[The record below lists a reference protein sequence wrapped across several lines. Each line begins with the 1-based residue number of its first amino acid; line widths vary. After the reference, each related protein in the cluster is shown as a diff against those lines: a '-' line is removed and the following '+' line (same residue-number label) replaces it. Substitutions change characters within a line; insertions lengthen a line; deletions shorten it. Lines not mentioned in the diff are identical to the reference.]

1 MNTGT
6 SADVRDG
13 HRAFLG
19 LLARP
24 LVTAATDVRLYRL
37 AARRRKQLSD
47 TARRVGY
54 RVQQVGQAVR
64 LFRVPVSGAVT
75 FPPRP
80 ADAPSRRLLS
90 MVCRLAACCEDV
102 AGTVTLQQ
110 LSDAVRDLGSA
121 LAVTLTEYD
130 PEQQAQR
137 RQLRDAARLLQHWG
151 VLKLRTSDE
160 RLLEEWTENGSGP
173 GAGYEV
179 DRDALLLMTS
189 PDVLAL
195 ALSPEPSSPEQAS
208 ATRTLRQL
216 RALLETPAVL
226 YADLDR
232 ADADALRQARG
243 FRATDLAQMTGGT
256 LEARVEG
263 LVLVLTDDEHPDTV
277 VDWPRARAADWV
289 ALLMAD
295 IAGRDGVRRADG
307 TVYLTCEQV
316 DDVAADLLRW
326 RGDYMSK
333 PQRSVPGVVRA
344 DAEHCLTELG
354 LLRIG
359 ADRSWTLSPVAGR
372 YRDPDVTLVD
382 TNAKEDGSSG

>member
-1 MNTGT
+1 MTAST

-13 HRAFLG
+13 HRALLG

-24 LVTAATDVRLYRL
+24 LVTASTDRRLYRL
-37 AARRRKQLSD
+37 VCRRRQQVGD
-47 TARRVGY
+47 NARRVGY

-110 LSDAVRDLGSA
+110 LSDAVRDLGA
-121 LAVTLTEYD
+121 APGVTLTEYD

-137 RQLRDAARLLQHWG
+137 RQLRDAARLLEHWG
-151 VLKLRTSDE
+151 VLKLRTSDD

-189 PDVLAL
+189 PDVFAL
-195 ALSPEPSSPEQAS
+195 AMSPEPPSDEQVA
-208 ATRTLRQL
+208 ATRTMRQL

-243 FRATDLAQMTGGT
+243 FRASDLAQMTGGT
-256 LEARVEG
+256 LEARTEG
-263 LVLVLTDDEHPDTV
+263 LVLVLTDDERPDTV

-295 IAGRDGVRRADG
+295 IAGRDGMRRPDG
-307 TVYLTCEQV
+307 TIYLACDEV
-316 DDVAADLLRW
+316 DDVAADLIQW
-326 RGDYMSK
+326 RGDYMSR
-333 PQRSVPGVVRA
+333 PQKTIPGTVRA
-344 DAEHCLTELG
+344 DAESRLTELG
-354 LLRIG
+354 LLCIG
-359 ADRSWTLSPVAGR
+359 ADRSWTLSPIAGR
-372 YRDPDVTLVD
+372 YRDPDITLVD
-382 TNAKEDGSSG
+382 ASTGNGN